1 MERSLAKEINLG
13 PEWDEQLLARLRT
26 AVIEFGGTMTEQS
39 WLVGGSQ
46 EICSYN
52 IELAGEQIVATAETY
67 VGLSIRGPA
76 HLIEKLKIAASRA

>member
-1 MERSLAKEINLG
+1 
-13 PEWDEQLLARLRT
+13 
-26 AVIEFGGTMTEQS
+26 MTEQS

-46 EICSYN
+46 EVCSYD

-76 HLIEKLKIAASRA
+76 HLVEKLDFATSKA